1 MVSLHKITFGYGVQD
16 IFNGI
21 SFLIRERDKIGLIG
35 RNGAGKTTLFQ
46 LLVGNLTPHEGEIS
60 KPKDLT
66 IGYLPQ
72 YLPASDTTTVWEE
85 VKIAFAEITTLQ
97 QRLNVLHK
105 QLEKT
110 DNNESQIGKLL
121 DEIQFINARLDY
133 LGASF
138 VDEQMEQ
145 VILGLGFLRT
155 DFYRPTK
162 EFSGGWRMRIELAK
176 ILLQKLPLLLLDE
189 PTNHLDIESIQ
200 WLEDYLKNYDGAV
213 MIVSHDSAFLNH
225 ITHRTIEIV
234 KGRIYDYDMPYS
246 QFVEFRKT
254 QIALQKNAY
263 INQQKE
269 IEQKER
275 FIERFRYK
283 ATKSNQVQS
292 RIKQLE
298 KMERIE
304 IDEMDT
310 KNINIVFPPAL
321 HSGTVVFD
329 AKGLSK
335 AYGEHV
341 VLKDIDFSIERGEK
355 IALVGRNGE
364 GKTTL
369 IKIIMHALDAT
380 GQHKLGYQVKIGYYA
395 QNQDEVLD
403 MNKSL
408 LETLEDVAP
417 MDMRPKIRNMLG
429 YFLFS
434 GDDVYKRVSMLSG
447 GERAR
452 LLLAKLL
459 LEPVN
464 FLLLDEPTNHLD
476 ISSKEILKN
485 AIKKYDGT
493 VLLVSHDRDF
503 LDGLVDKIYEVHQTK
518 IKQYDGDIWEFLK
531 KKKAENLQWLYNR
544 NIKREETEI
553 KTPSHISYAE
563 KKEMERKIRKIEVQ
577 IDKSEREMQLLEHKI
592 SECDD
597 ALKRIDMK
605 VISDYQWYLNYE
617 RMKKE
622 YEKHFDLWEKLNREL
637 EQLQKEKNQK
647 FNGYV
652 SE

>member
-1 MVSLHKITFGYGVQD
+1 MVSLHKVTFSFGVQD

-21 SFLIRERDKIGLIG
+21 SFLIRDRDKIGLIG

-46 LLVGNLTPHEGEIS
+46 LLVGSLIPHEGEVS
-60 KPKDLT
+60 KPKNIT

-72 YLPASDTTTVWEE
+72 YLPTSDTTSLWEE
-85 VKIAFAEITTLQ
+85 VKVAFSEITTLQ
-97 QRLNVLHK
+97 NRLEELHQ

-110 DNNESQIGKLL
+110 ENSEDTLSKLL
-121 DEIQFINARLDY
+121 DEIHFLNARLDY
-133 LGASF
+133 LGVSF

-155 DFYRPTK
+155 DFNRPTQ

-176 ILLQKLPLLLLDE
+176 ILLQKPQLLLLDE

-200 WLEDYLKNYDGAV
+200 WLEDYLKSYDGAV

-225 ITHRTIEIV
+225 ITNRTIEIV
-234 KGRIYDYDMPYS
+234 KGRIFDYDLSYS
-246 QFVEFRKT
+246 KFIEFRKT
-254 QIALQKNAY
+254 QIELQKNAY
-263 INQQKE
+263 ENQQKE

-292 RIKQLE
+292 RIKQLD
-298 KMERIE
+298 KIDRIE
-304 IDEMDT
+304 IDEVDA
-310 KNINIVFPPAL
+310 KKINIVFPPAL
-321 HSGTVVFD
+321 HSGSVVCE

-335 AYGEHV
+335 SYGEQV
-341 VLKDIDFSIERGEK
+341 VLKDIDFTIERGEK

-369 IKIIMHALDAT
+369 VKIIMQTIEAT
-380 GQHKLGYQVKIGYYA
+380 GMLKLGYQVKVGYYA

-408 LETLEDVAP
+408 LDTMEETAP
-417 MDMRPKIRNMLG
+417 MEMRPKIRNLLG

-434 GDDVYKRVSMLSG
+434 GDDVYKKVNVLSG

-476 ISSKEILKN
+476 SSSKAILKK
-485 AIKKYDGT
+485 AIKQYDGT

-503 LDGLVDKIYEVHQTK
+503 LDGLADKIFEVSHTK
-518 IKQYDGDIWEFLK
+518 IKQYDGDIWEFLNK
-531 KKKAENLQWLYNR
+531 KKSENLHLLFNR
-544 NIKREETEI
+544 ASKKEETET
-553 KTPSHISYAE
+553 KKAYNISYTE
-563 KKEMERKIRKIEVQ
+563 KKEMEKKIRKVEVQ
-577 IDKSEREMQLLEHKI
+577 IEKAEKEMLSLESKI
-592 SECDD
+592 AECDD
-597 ALKRIDMK
+597 ALKRVDMK

-622 YEKHFDLWEKLNREL
+622 YEKHFATWEQLNKEL
-637 EQLQKEKNQK
+637 EVLLEEKKLK
-647 FNGYV
+647 FN
-652 SE
+652 